1 MRKTENTVTAE
12 LRETREY
19 LRKEVI
25 PQQSLEILD
34 RSIEALIESHV
45 LDKSLKAGQTA
56 PDFTLPNQNGTP
68 VRLYDLLESGP
79 VVLTFYRG
87 GWCPYC
93 NIALRG
99 LQRYQEKFKQKR
111 ATLVAVSPQLPD
123 QSLSTAEKADLS
135 FPVLSDVGNKVADSY
150 GISYKVSSDLSQLLE
165 SFGNPLENVNGAEGA
180 YTLPAPSTFVITED
194 GKITLAYVQADFTDR
209 LDPEDALA
217 AI

>member
-68 VRLYDLLESGP
+68 VRLYDLLESG
-79 VVLTFYRG
+79 TFSATRIRTQSYLRLVFFRG
-87 GWCPYC
+87 K
-93 NIALRG
+93 NR
-99 LQRYQEKFKQKR
+99 
-111 ATLVAVSPQLPD
+111 
-123 QSLSTAEKADLS
+123 
-135 FPVLSDVGNKVADSY
+135 
-150 GISYKVSSDLSQLLE
+150 ISIRCRCS
-165 SFGNPLENVNGAEGA
+165 N
-180 YTLPAPSTFVITED
+180 
-194 GKITLAYVQADFTDR
+194 
-209 LDPEDALA
+209 
-217 AI
+217 